1 MTKIPNGYNI
11 PKNEAFNSDMSD
23 QEIKERLLSDYKQEE
38 VKKSNFPTEVVPL
51 PSRGLIYPTGHPLAD
66 GFIEM
71 KYMTAKEEDILTS
84 QNLIKQGVVLD
95 KLFESMIVT
104 PVNYNDIYSGDK
116 NAIMVAARL
125 LGYGNDYTVE
135 VDDPFS
141 PGTKQKVTIDLSQIE
156 HKEVDYS
163 LFENR
168 KNEFDFELPN
178 SKRKVTFRLM
188 THGIEKEIQSE
199 LKAANKSLIK
209 TGIDR
214 ELTTRLKH
222 IIISV
227 DGEGGRATINNF
239 VDNEL
244 FAVDSRALRKYMNE
258 ISPDLDMKFTFISD
272 TTGEVKEI
280 DIPMDVSFF
289 WPES

>member
-1 MTKIPNGYNI
+1 MTKVPNAYNL
-11 PKNEAFNSDMSD
+11 PDNLNSEMSD
-23 QEIKERLLSDYKQEE
+23 AEIKERLLSDFKQTE
-38 VKKSNFPTEVVPL
+38 VKKSNFPTEAVPL
-51 PSRGLIYPTGHPLAD
+51 PSRGLLYPEGHPLAD

-71 KYMTAKEEDILTS
+71 KYMTAKDEDILTS

-95 KLFESMIVT
+95 KLFESLIVT
-104 PVNYNDIYSGDK
+104 SVNYGDIYSGDK

-135 VDDPFS
+135 LEDPFS
-141 PGTKQKVTIDLSQIE
+141 QGTKQKVTIDLSQIE

-178 SKRKVTFRLM
+178 SKRMVTFRLM
-188 THGIEKEIQSE
+188 THSLEKEIQAE
-199 LKAANKSLIK
+199 LKASNKNIIK
-209 TGIDR
+209 TGIDK

-222 IIISV
+222 IIIGV
-227 DGEGGRATINNF
+227 DGETGRSAINNF

-244 FAVDSRALRKYMNE
+244 FAVDSRALRSYIKE
-258 ISPDLDMKFTFISD
+258 ISPDLDMTFTFISD
-272 TTGEVKEI
+272 ATGEVKEL

-289 WPES
+289 WPNS

>member
-1 MTKIPNGYNI
+1 MTKVPNAYNL
-11 PKNEAFNSDMSD
+11 PDNLNSDMSD
-23 QEIKERLLSDYKQEE
+23 AEIKERLLSDFKQTE

-51 PSRGLIYPTGHPLAD
+51 PSRGLLYAEGHPLAD

-95 KLFESMIVT
+95 KLFESLIVT
-104 PVNYNDIYSGDK
+104 PVNYGDIYSGDK

-135 VDDPFS
+135 LEDPFS
-141 PGTKQKVTIDLSQIE
+141 QGTKQKVTIDLSQIE

-178 SKRKVTFRLM
+178 SKRVVTFRLM
-188 THGIEKEIQSE
+188 THSLEKEIQAE
-199 LKAANKSLIK
+199 LKASNKTIIK
-209 TGIDR
+209 TGIDK

-222 IIISV
+222 IIIGV
-227 DGEGGRATINNF
+227 DGETGRSAINNF

-244 FAVDSRALRKYMNE
+244 FAVDSRALRSYIKE
-258 ISPDLDMKFTFISD
+258 ISPDLDMTFTFISD
-272 TTGEVKEI
+272 ATGEVKEL

-289 WPES
+289 WPNS

>member
-1 MTKIPNGYNI
+1 MTKIPTGYNL
-11 PKNEAFNSDMSD
+11 PDGLNSEMSD
-23 QEIKERLLSDYKQEE
+23 QEVKERLLSDFKQEE
-38 VKKSNFPTEVVPL
+38 VKKSSFPTELVPL
-51 PSRGLIYPTGHPLAD
+51 PSKGMIYPPDHPLAD

-95 KLFESMIVT
+95 KLFESLIVT
-104 PVNYNDIYSGDK
+104 PVNYNDIYSGDR

-125 LGYGNDYTVE
+125 LGYGNEYAVE
-135 VDDPFS
+135 IEDPFS
-141 PGTKQKVTIDLSQIE
+141 PGTKQKVVIDLSQIE

-188 THGIEKEIQSE
+188 NHGIEKDIQAE
-199 LKAANKSLIK
+199 LKANNKMMMR
-209 TGIDR
+209 TGIDK

-222 IIISV
+222 IIIAV
-227 DGEGGRATINNF
+227 DGETGRANINNF

-244 FAVDSRALRKYMNE
+244 FAVDSRALRKYINT
-258 ISPDLDMKFTFISD
+258 ISPDLDMTFTFVSD
-272 TTGEVKEI
+272 ATGEVKEI

-289 WPES
+289 WPEY

>member
-1 MTKIPNGYNI
+1 MTKVPNAYNL
-11 PKNEAFNSDMSD
+11 PDNLNSEMSD
-23 QEIKERLLSDYKQEE
+23 AEIKERLLSDFKQTE
-38 VKKSNFPTEVVPL
+38 VKKSNFPTEAVPL
-51 PSRGLIYPTGHPLAD
+51 PSRGLLYPEGHPLAD

-71 KYMTAKEEDILTS
+71 KYMTAKDEDILTS

-95 KLFESMIVT
+95 KLFESLIVT
-104 PVNYNDIYSGDK
+104 SVNYGDIYSGDK

-135 VDDPFS
+135 LEDPFS
-141 PGTKQKVTIDLSQIE
+141 QGTKQKVTIDLSQIE

-178 SKRKVTFRLM
+178 SKRMVTFRLM
-188 THGIEKEIQSE
+188 THSLEKEIQAE
-199 LKAANKSLIK
+199 LKASNKNIIK
-209 TGIDR
+209 TGIDK

-222 IIISV
+222 IIIGV
-227 DGEGGRATINNF
+227 DGETGRSAINNF

-244 FAVDSRALRKYMNE
+244 FAVDSRALRSYIKG
-258 ISPDLDMKFTFISD
+258 ISPDLDMTFTFISD
-272 TTGEVKEI
+272 VTGEVKEL

-289 WPES
+289 WPNS

>member
-1 MTKIPNGYNI
+1 MTKIPNAYNL
-11 PKNEAFNSDMSD
+11 PENLNAEMSD
-23 QEIKERLLSDYKQEE
+23 AEIKERLLSDFKQQE

-51 PSRGLIYPTGHPLAD
+51 PSRGLLYPEGHPLSD

-95 KLFESMIVT
+95 KLFESLIVT
-104 PVNYNDIYSGDK
+104 PVNYGDIYSGDK

-135 VDDPFS
+135 IDDPFS

-178 SKRKVTFRLM
+178 SKRVVTFRLM
-188 THGIEKEIQSE
+188 THALEKQIEAEI
-199 LKAANKSLIK
+199 KASNKAIIK

-222 IIISV
+222 IIIAV
-227 DGEGGRATINNF
+227 DGESGRSNINNF

-244 FAVDSRALRKYMNE
+244 FAVDSRALRSYMKQ
-258 ISPDLDMKFTFISD
+258 ISPDLDMSFTFISD
-272 TTGEVKEI
+272 ATGEVKEL

-289 WPES
+289 WPNS

>member
-1 MTKIPNGYNI
+1 MTKIPNGYNL
-11 PKNEAFNSDMSD
+11 PNELNDEMSD
-23 QEIKERLLSDYKQEE
+23 ADIKSRLLSEYKQTE

-51 PSRGLIYPTGHPLAD
+51 PSRGLLYPEGHPLAD

-71 KYMTAKEEDILTS
+71 KYMTAREEDILTS

-95 KLFESMIVT
+95 KLFESLIVT
-104 PVNYNDIYSGDK
+104 PVNYDDIYSGDK

-135 VDDPFS
+135 IEDPFS
-141 PGTKQKVTIDLSQIE
+141 PGNKQKVTIDLSQIE

-163 LFENR
+163 LFEKR

-178 SKRKVTFRLM
+178 SKRKVTFKLM
-188 THGIEKEIQSE
+188 SHGMETQIQHE
-199 LKAANKSLIK
+199 LKSMNKKLIK
-209 TGIDR
+209 TGVDK

-222 IIISV
+222 IITSI
-227 DGEGGRATINNF
+227 DGEYGRAVVNAF
-239 VDNEL
+239 VDNEF
-244 FAVDSRALRKYMNE
+244 FAADSRALRTYIKQ
-258 ISPDLDMKFTFISD
+258 ISPDLDMTFTFISED
-272 TTGEVKEI
+272 TGDVKEM

-289 WPES
+289 WPNV

>member
-1 MTKIPNGYNI
+1 
-11 PKNEAFNSDMSD
+11 
-23 QEIKERLLSDYKQEE
+23 
-38 VKKSNFPTEVVPL
+38 
-51 PSRGLIYPTGHPLAD
+51 
-66 GFIEM
+66 M

-95 KLFESMIVT
+95 KLFESLIVT
-104 PVNYNDIYSGDK
+104 PVNYGDIYSGDK

-135 VDDPFS
+135 IDDPFS

-178 SKRKVTFRLM
+178 SKRVVTFRLM
-188 THGIEKEIQSE
+188 THALEKQIETEI
-199 LKAANKSLIK
+199 KASNKAIIK

-222 IIISV
+222 IIIAV
-227 DGEGGRATINNF
+227 DGESGRSNINNF

-244 FAVDSRALRKYMNE
+244 FAVDSRALRSYMKQ
-258 ISPDLDMKFTFISD
+258 ISPDLDMSFTFISD
-272 TTGEVKEI
+272 ATGEVKEL

-289 WPES
+289 WPNS